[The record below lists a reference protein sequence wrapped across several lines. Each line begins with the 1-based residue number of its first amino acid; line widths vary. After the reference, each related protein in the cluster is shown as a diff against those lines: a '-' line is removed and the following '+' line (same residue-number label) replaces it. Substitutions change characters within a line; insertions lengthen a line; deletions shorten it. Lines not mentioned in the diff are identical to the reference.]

1 MECDVK
7 NVIKITQGSK
17 EDILV
22 RLSDPRTGERFDLTP
37 FESAKAC
44 FKTSQGTKIEKVIA
58 WPVSNPALGVV
69 EFTLDSAD
77 TVQFDEDMSNF
88 ELEFTYTGGANKHIV
103 ILKDALEVTER
114 ICL

>member
-1 MECDVK
+1 MNCDVK

-22 RLSDPRTGERFDLTP
+22 RLSDPRTGERFDLSP

-44 FKTSQGTKIEKVIA
+44 FITSSGTKIEKVIP
-58 WPVSNPALGVV
+58 WPTTTPALGIV

-77 TVQFDEDMSNF
+77 TTQFDEDMRNF
-88 ELEFTYTGGANKHIV
+88 ELEFTYTGAANKHIV
-103 ILKDALEVTER
+103 MMNDALEVTER
-114 ICL
+114 MCG